1 MGPKINFILLLG
13 MGGFQEIFLKSLF
26 FCVLHVGL
34 ISHEMLELGGSLEII
49 MSSPFEAKR
58 GEQVFQMI

>member
-1 MGPKINFILLLG
+1 